1 MLPKTLL
8 SPIEHKILLGF
19 VFSVCCVFYI
29 NLLNRVTES
38 YNEDVIFEQNQNQNE
53 ANNPKT
59 KNLKFSIYANPR
71 PLIIYEFIF
80 RLQFL
85 TLPISFFFLRKQKL
99 NRFVFSTIL
108 TSFTFLS
115 FLNWAFS
122 TFNLNAWSEM
132 GISKNSN
139 FNNYVFHDSNFLE
152 FSLFILISILLTLQ
166 ISILFRFVC
175 EKFQVKIS

>member
-1 MLPKTLL
+1 MLPKILL

-19 VFSVCCVFYI
+19 VFSICCIFYI
-29 NLLNRVTES
+29 NLSNRVIES
-38 YNEDVIFEQNQNQNE
+38 YNEDVRFEQNQNQNE

-59 KNLKFSIYANPR
+59 KNLKFAIYDNPR
-71 PLIIYEFIF
+71 ALMIYEFIF
-80 RLQFL
+80 WLQFL
-85 TLPISFFFLRKQKL
+85 TLPLSFFLLRKQKL
-99 NRFVFSTIL
+99 KRFIFSTVL

-122 TFNLNAWSEM
+122 TFNLNAWAEIP
-132 GISKNSN
+132 ISKNLN

-152 FSLFILISILLTLQ
+152 FFLFILVSILLTLQ
-166 ISILFRFVC
+166 LSILFRFVC